1 MSLGYHYY
9 ETLQTSLSLQ
19 WIDKA
24 RAPETLGRLI
34 SVGAFASIVVYGLVW
49 LTSDLLAM
57 DYLWIYLIGGGVTA
71 AIALL
76 AWLGFPPF
84 RKPVEQHKHLVLQKP
99 NWPSS
104 HLVFQSGR
112 RGPILIS

>member
-57 DYLWIYLIGGGVTA
+57 AYRWIYLICGGVTA
-71 AIALL
+71 AIALPAL
-76 AWLGFPPF
+76 LGFPTVRQTATP
-84 RKPVEQHKHLVLQKP
+84 PHHMVLR
-99 NWPSS
+99 NTNA
-104 HLVFQSGR
+104 L
-112 RGPILIS
+112 